1 MFTYERRYRGPI
13 RAAIFDWAGTIV
25 DWGSTAPAL
34 AFVETFRRH
43 GVEIATAEARGP
55 MGSAKRDHIVQLT
68 EMAGVR
74 ARWRQAHGREP
85 NAADVDALYRDF
97 IPAQLAVLDQH
108 SALIPGV
115 LELAAELRRRQ
126 IRIGT
131 TTGYVREMTEVNLRE
146 ARRQGFEPDYTAC
159 ASDVPHGRPAPDMAL
174 LNVIHLGV
182 SPLEACVK
190 VDDTLVGIEEG
201 LNAGMWTVGV
211 TLSGNELG
219 LSRDEAARLPAAEL
233 ARRREVA
240 ARRFRSAGAHYAV
253 DSVADLLP
261 CLDDIGTRLAR
272 GERP

>member
-1 MFTYERRYRGPI
+1 MFTYERRYRGPV
-13 RAAIFDWAGTIV
+13 RAVIFDWAGTIV

-43 GVEIATAEARGP
+43 GVEISTVEARGP

-74 ARWRQAHGREP
+74 ARWRQAHGRDP
-85 NAADVDALYRDF
+85 GVSDVDALYRDF
-97 IPAQLAVLDQH
+97 IPAQLAVLERH
-108 SALIPGV
+108 SALIPGT
-115 LELAAELRRRQ
+115 LELAAELRRRR

-146 ARRQGFEPDYTAC
+146 AARQGFEPDYTAC

-182 SPLEACVK
+182 SPMEACVK
-190 VDDTLVGIEEG
+190 VDDTLVGIDEG

-211 TLSGNELG
+211 SLSGNECG
-219 LSRDEAARLPAAEL
+219 LSRDELAGLAPADLARLRAGAE
-233 ARRREVA
+233 
-240 ARRFRSAGAHYAV
+240 RRFRSAGAHYVV

-261 CLDDIGTRLAR
+261 CLDDVGSRLAR